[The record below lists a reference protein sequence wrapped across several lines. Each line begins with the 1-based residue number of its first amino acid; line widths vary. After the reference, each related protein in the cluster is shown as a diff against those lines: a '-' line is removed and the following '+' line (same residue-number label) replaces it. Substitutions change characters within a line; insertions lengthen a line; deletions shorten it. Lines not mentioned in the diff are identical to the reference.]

1 MLQPWGGSCVRRFLR
16 QSKGDIDAARWR
28 LGVLASACGDDDKL
42 AAVHFVGGG
51 SGVAGEG
58 EICFPKKL
66 AGGFIEG
73 AEFFVEVGCSNK
85 HQAACSDDRTT
96 IIFRTSA
103 LLSLRRKFRKFT

>member
-28 LGVLASACGDDDKL
+28 LGVLASARRDDDEL

-58 EICFPKKL
+58 ESRFPKQL

-73 AEFFVEVGCSNK
+73 AEFFVEVGCSDEQKSARGNDR
-85 HQAACSDDRTT
+85 AAVILRSRV
-96 IIFRTSA
+96 F
-103 LLSLRRKFRKFT
+103 LSLRSEFRILT

>member
-58 EICFPKKL
+58 EICFPKQL

-73 AEFFVEVGCSNK
+73 AEFFVEVGCSDE
-85 HQAACSDDRTT
+85 QQPSRGDDRAAV
-96 IIFRTSA
+96 IFRA
-103 LLSLRRKFRKFT
+103 RVFLSLRSEFRIFT